1 MKNVTFIEG
10 FSETLSVDRL
20 RKDVYGERLS
30 IGELLSPAKV
40 KRIPVEQAIVLA
52 KRKERKKQKYLAK
65 IGVSHSP
72 GVMNRCVSTKDLLTT
87 VGKKTKHS

>member
-10 FSETLSVDRL
+10 FTESLSMDRL

-30 IGELLSPAKV
+30 IDELLSPAKA
-40 KRIPVEQAIVLA
+40 KRIPVDRAIVLA
-52 KRKERKKQKYLAK
+52 KRKERKQQKYLAR
-65 IGVSHSP
+65 IGVSHCP
-72 GVMNRCVSTKDLLTT
+72 GTMNRCISTKDILTT